1 MTKAFI
7 SIIIIGV
14 LAFGGWK
21 IWQYTQTFNTPG
33 ASASA
38 DQTRQE
44 EAAVNA
50 VDPTQLAGMPQA
62 WEDSYQ
68 KANDA
73 AKNGDL
79 SALRSWLKMYGQQI
93 DDPRRAWI
101 ELDYMVM
108 ISKDNPQEAKKIYES
123 VKERTPQ
130 DSPVYPRIK
139 LLEKTYE

>member
-1 MTKAFI
+1 MTKTFI
-7 SIIIIGV
+7 SIVIIAL

-21 IWQYTQTFNTPG
+21 FWQYAQTYNTG
-33 ASASA
+33 N
-38 DQTRQE
+38 DQAQKE

-50 VDPTQLAGMPQA
+50 IDPKQLAGMPQG
-62 WEDSYQ
+62 WEDSYEN
-68 KANDA
+68 ACAA
-73 AKNGDL
+73 AKTGDIKT
-79 SALRSWLKMYGQQI
+79 LRAWLKKYGQQI

-108 ISKDNPQEAKKIYES
+108 ISKDDPQEARKIYES
-123 VKERTPQ
+123 VKDRTPA